1 APPARSVHGDDRG
14 RSGRPRHAVRDRR
27 GLPRGLPEGDR
38 GGAAAVADGGA
49 QGAGGRRPDLCAFAH
64 GVPRSDGGRAR
75 LPALLHRRVRDD
87 GASPVSHWRTTITL
101 ADVTT
106 FLRKAGDWSGGTI
119 ASATL
124 SGSNVTLSGGGTSTT
139 IAASSFRSDVNAWAH
154 CLHPDR
160 YPTVNA
166 VNGTTLPQT

>member
-1 APPARSVHGDDRG
+1 
-14 RSGRPRHAVRDRR
+14 
-27 GLPRGLPEGDR
+27 
-38 GGAAAVADGGA
+38 
-49 QGAGGRRPDLCAFAH
+49 
-64 GVPRSDGGRAR
+64 
-75 LPALLHRRVRDD
+75 DD

-119 ASATL
+119 ASATR
-124 SGSNVTLSGGGTSTT
+124 SGSNVTISGGGTSTT

-166 VNGTTLPQT
+166 VNGTTLPQTVPSVVLARDVGRLGRPHGAGMGPRRRHGAVGGRGPVRPWPLL